1 MMMDKLS
8 RFWGH
13 KNWKVRHGLLQFVA
27 EAVCHTGEAVLVIPR
42 DDSNWVLHKVIQLV
56 GDPERCVLCAH
67 KEQTSVKTHAS
78 IKLAQQHQA
87 IKSCVALQSCCR
99 AVAGGRTN

>member
-1 MMMDKLS
+1 MMMDKLG

-27 EAVCHTGEAVLVIPR
+27 EAVCSVGEPILVIPR

-56 GDPERCVLCAH
+56 GDGERWVVVAVSNASCRRPCAGARY
-67 KEQTSVKTHAS
+67 S
-78 IKLAQQHQA
+78 
-87 IKSCVALQSCCR
+87 
-99 AVAGGRTN
+99 